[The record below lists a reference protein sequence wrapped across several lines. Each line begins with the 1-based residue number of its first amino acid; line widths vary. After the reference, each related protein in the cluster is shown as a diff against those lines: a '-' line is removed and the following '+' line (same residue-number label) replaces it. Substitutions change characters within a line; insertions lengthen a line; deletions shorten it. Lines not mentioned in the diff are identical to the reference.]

1 VVKFFHKSQKSNR
14 NVKRQVQTAHKIPN
28 IFFENQDKQ
37 KSHSREKKGVFHGF
51 QEQKGIHFCI
61 IIVSFD

>member
-1 VVKFFHKSQKSNR
+1 LLKPYQKLTKVESHQE
-14 NVKRQVQTAHKIPN
+14 KY
-28 IFFENQDKQ
+28 FFENQDKQ

-61 IIVSFD
+61 IIVSFDQFSSF